1 MVKKV
6 YVGQTRTERQQIII
20 SILVTSLLQQPDKMT
35 VLTPSLI
42 CTVAAVQ
49 RQCYLMCG
57 FIQQMWVN
65 CAFSHFAL
73 SHYKNS
79 FITSSG
85 TGSGSGPRVERH

>member
-1 MVKKV
+1 
-6 YVGQTRTERQQIII
+6 
-20 SILVTSLLQQPDKMT
+20 MT

-73 SHYKNS
+73 CLTTKTALLLPLGQEVEVGPESRDTDMY
-79 FITSSG
+79 SSAQQ
-85 TGSGSGPRVERH
+85 V

>member
-1 MVKKV
+1 
-6 YVGQTRTERQQIII
+6 
-20 SILVTSLLQQPDKMT
+20 MT

-79 FITSSG
+79 FITSPGHRKWKWAQSRE
-85 TGSGSGPRVERH
+85 TLICTAVLNKYRLSRCT

>member
-1 MVKKV
+1 
-6 YVGQTRTERQQIII
+6 
-20 SILVTSLLQQPDKMT
+20 MT

-65 CAFSHFAL
+65 CAFSHFASLQKQLYYFLWDRKWKWAQSRETLICTVVLNKYRL
-73 SHYKNS
+73 SRC
-79 FITSSG
+79 T
-85 TGSGSGPRVERH
+85 